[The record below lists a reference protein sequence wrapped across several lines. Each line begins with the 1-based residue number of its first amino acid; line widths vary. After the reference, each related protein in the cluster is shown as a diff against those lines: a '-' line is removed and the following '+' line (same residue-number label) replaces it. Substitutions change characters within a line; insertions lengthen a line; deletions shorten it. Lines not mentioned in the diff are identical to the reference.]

1 MPRQVADDIGIHPRD
16 RIELPRPVVAKMRP
30 REPRGFMRLPLG
42 GHAVSPCGW
51 KKPGAGRGWSVHFA
65 VSVRLFSV
73 KHPAGD
79 GSVTVDTPVA
89 QEGPVAA
96 NVFQFMKVHF
106 AKQNLFLIVG
116 SFSKNPA

>member
-1 MPRQVADDIGIHPRD
+1 M
-16 RIELPRPVVAKMRP
+16 RI
-30 REPRGFMRLPLG
+30 PLG
-42 GHAVSPCGW
+42 RHAVSPCGW

-96 NVFQFMKVHF
+96 KVFQLMKVHL
-106 AKQNLFLIVG
+106 AEQNLFIIVG
-116 SFSKNPA
+116 RFSKHAAAGMVEDRPSPDFEALAGIGIAAYVATLDTN